1 MDFSKIKQAQEALDQ
16 KRKFEDRFGGI
27 NNILDDYKKL
37 ADKSSL
43 FGFQI
48 VEMQRFASEFNRRNQ
63 AMLDIAG
70 INSSFRNAI
79 TKLGEIKNSHITS
92 SLSSALTNVN
102 KIANDHLKAINETK
116 KLNELNNFFN
126 HNISSTIFAGSLR
139 LGEIE
144 ALRNNALNTLPNE
157 QFRTLLSDFQSSIN
171 KSHLFE
177 QINVI
182 RDSFA
187 GNLALAFRDVIESSE
202 NQQEALDKVE
212 AIVEEKFAES
222 SDSSFTT
229 QNTLALIVSLLSLIV
244 ALYFNS
250 HNVLVSQQSAESQQI
265 RFEQL
270 LKVIERIAENTS
282 RASEKSETY
291 YVVER
296 EFDVRANPTF
306 KSMKFGRLFPNTKVK
321 LITEKHK
328 WVYIEWT
335 DYLEAVPRYGWIN
348 KKYLKKLKS
357 VNSFEKKEESDNS
370 NEQKESNLLDKVDET
385 RPSDAEVMNLGVE
398 VFGGMEKFKLWL
410 DTPNHSLGN
419 LKPVELLKDSYGK
432 ELVVGELTRIN
443 YGILV

>member
-27 NNILDDYKKL
+27 NKILDDYKKL

-43 FGFQI
+43 FGSQI
-48 VEMQRFASEFNRRNQ
+48 AEIQRFASEFNRRNQ

-70 INSSFRNAI
+70 INSSFRDAI

-102 KIANDHLKAINETK
+102 KIANEHLKAVTQTK
-116 KLNELNNFFN
+116 KLNSSNIFFN

-157 QFRTLLSDFQSSIN
+157 QFRTLLSDFQSLIN

-182 RDSFA
+182 RNSFA

-244 ALYFNS
+244 ALYFNIQNAS
-250 HNVLVSQQSAESQQI
+250 ISQQSAESQQI

-270 LKVIERIAENTS
+270 LRVIEKIVENTNPE
-282 RASEKSETY
+282 SEKVKIY
-291 YVVER
+291 YVVKR
-296 EFDVRANPTF
+296 ELDVRANPTF

-328 WVYIEWT
+328 WIYIEWT
-335 DYLEAVPRYGWIN
+335 DYLEAVPRYGWVN

-357 VNSFEKKEESDNS
+357 VSFFEKKEGLNNFS
-370 NEQKESNLLDKVDET
+370 EQNESNLLNKVQET
-385 RPSDAEVMNLGVE
+385 RLSGAEVTNLGVE
-398 VFGGMEKFKLWL
+398 VFGDMEKFKLWL
-410 DTPNHSLGN
+410 DTQNLSLGN
-419 LKPVELLKDSYGK
+419 LKPMELLKDSYGK
-432 ELVVGELTRIN
+432 ELVISELTRIN
-443 YGILV
+443 HGILV

>member
-1 MDFSKIKQAQEALDQ
+1 MDLSSIKQAQEAIARMREL
-16 KRKFEDRFGGI
+16 EDRFGGI
-27 NNILDDYKKL
+27 NKL
-37 ADKSSL
+37 LSDRFSP
-43 FGFQI
+43 FGSQI
-48 VEMQRFASEFNRRNQ
+48 AEMQRISSELNKRNQ
-63 AMLDIAG
+63 AILDIGG
-70 INSSFRNAI
+70 INSPLRDAI

-102 KIANDHLKAINETK
+102 KIANEHLKVITQTK
-116 KLNELNNFFN
+116 KLNLSNNFFN
-126 HNISSTIFAGSLR
+126 HNISSAIFAGSLR

-144 ALRNNALNTLPNE
+144 ALRNSALNTLPSE
-157 QFRTLLSDFQSSIN
+157 QFRTLLSDFQSSLN

-212 AIVEEKFAES
+212 AIVEEKFAQS

-250 HNVLVSQQSAESQQI
+250 HNASISQESTESQQI

-270 LKVIERIAENTS
+270 LKVIEKIAENTS
-282 RASEKSETY
+282 RGSENSETY
-291 YVVER
+291 YAVER

-348 KKYLKKLKS
+348 KKYLKKLKP
-357 VNSFEKKEESDNS
+357 VNSIEKKELDNS
-370 NEQKESNLLDKVDET
+370 NEQKENSLLNKVDET
-385 RPSDAEVMNLGVE
+385 RLSDAEVTNLGVE
-398 VFGGMEKFKLWL
+398 VFGDMEKFKLWL
-410 DTPNHSLGN
+410 NTPNLSLGN
-419 LKPVELLKDSYGK
+419 LKPVELLNDTNGK
-432 ELVVGELTRIN
+432 ELVISELTRIN